1 MLKCPHRVILKGCLS
16 DIIFMVK
23 ALLINTQ
30 YPVSLSLL
38 CFQFS
43 QTVNDPPQSKDSSS
57 ITINQNLSFEAVKKS
72 VSTLEGQLEHF
83 CQQEVMKIS
92 AGWSHSFSVFTLLMH
107 VVTNSASSIFGM
119 D

>member
-1 MLKCPHRVILKGCLS
+1 MPLS
-16 DIIFMVK
+16 VSVMYFFRLSR
-23 ALLINTQ
+23 LLVTH
-30 YPVSLSLL
+30 LSFFRL
-38 CFQFS
+38 S
-43 QTVNDPPQSKDSSS
+43 QTVSDPPQSKDSSS

-119 D
+119 H